1 MTSAC
6 GVDGRGF
13 ESHRARHLYVRAQF
27 YLDSDRVELGPD
39 PIESSH
45 TVDGFAFIAGGHSFY
60 AVTGRW

>member
-1 MTSAC
+1 
-6 GVDGRGF
+6 
-13 ESHRARHLYVRAQF
+13 VRAQF